1 MKLSFLSRT
10 LLTLLVLTL
19 ASSHADAQGRRRVF
33 SKIMTGEPYILE
45 CYLPQITN
53 GPNYPSWSPDG
64 KEIAFGMKGSIWKMK
79 VGEATAYELTEGA
92 AYESMPSWHPGG
104 RYIAYTSEI
113 NEEIHLKLLDLE
125 SGKVTPL
132 TSGVSI
138 NVEPEWSPDG
148 KRLAFV
154 SSSPNGR

>member
-1 MKLSFLSRT
+1 MRLSHLRCIP
-10 LLTLLVLTL
+10 LVLL
-19 ASSHADAQGRRRVF
+19 ALAAVADHADAQGRRRVF

-64 KEIAFGMKGSIWKMK
+64 KEIAFGMKGSIWKIK
-79 VGEATAYELTEGA
+79 VGETTAYDLTEGA

-113 NEEIHLKLLDLE
+113 NEEIHL
-125 SGKVTPL
+125 
-132 TSGVSI
+132 
-138 NVEPEWSPDG
+138 
-148 KRLAFV
+148 
-154 SSSPNGR
+154 